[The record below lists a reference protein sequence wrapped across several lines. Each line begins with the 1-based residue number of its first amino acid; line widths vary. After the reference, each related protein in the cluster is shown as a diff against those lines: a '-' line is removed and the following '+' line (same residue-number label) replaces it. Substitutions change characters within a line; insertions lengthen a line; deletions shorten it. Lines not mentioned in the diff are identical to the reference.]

1 MIVVRGANVVDGTG
15 APGRAA
21 DVVFDE
27 DGGVIV
33 DVIEA
38 GTGDGEVVDLDGLV
52 LAPGFVD
59 PHTHYDA
66 QVLWDPDLTPS
77 SWHGVTSVV
86 MGNCGFGIAPT
97 RPAYREAI
105 ARTLEN
111 VEGMSVDALI
121 AGITW
126 DFETFPEYLEAVE
139 AKQPRLNVAAMVGHT
154 PLRLYVMGDEA
165 ADRAA
170 TTAEIG
176 QMRELLGAALD
187 AGAVGF
193 ASSRAPA
200 HAGAW
205 GKPVPS
211 RLAEVTEL
219 HALADALRERRQGT
233 LLITR
238 GPDYDQAEIA
248 QLAIETGRP
257 ITWTA
262 LLATRGGSDVREA
275 MQRSRSLG
283 GDVWPQIASRP
294 VVFQVQLSEPA
305 PLARVD
311 AFAEVLS
318 VPPAQRARYYR
329 DPAWRDR
336 ARADTPRQWPRVWG
350 RIYVAETASHSE
362 LVDGPSM
369 ESLAAERGC
378 DPLDVLCDIALDDD
392 LATRFRVV
400 IANDDPE
407 GIAYLLNDDRTLLG
421 LSDAGAHASQ
431 MCDAVFATFMLE
443 HWVRETGTLS
453 LEQAIRRMTSQ
464 PAQVFGLHAR
474 GLIAPGYAA
483 DLVAFDAAAVGVGPM
498 ERVYDLPAGADRLI
512 ADSRG
517 IERVWVNGE
526 LIRDGGQPTRARPGR
541 LLRGCPS

>member
-1 MIVVRGANVVDGTG
+1 MIVAHDANVVDGTG

-27 DGGVIV
+27 DNGVIV
-33 DVIEA
+33 DVLQA
-38 GTGDGEVVDLDGLV
+38 GTGDGEIVDLDGLV

-111 VEGMSVDALI
+111 VEGISVDALI

-126 DFETFPEYLEAVE
+126 DFESFPEYLNTVE
-139 AKQPRLNVAAMVGHT
+139 AKGPRLNVAALVGHT
-154 PLRLYVMGDEA
+154 PLRLYVLGDEA
-165 ADRAA
+165 ADRVA
-170 TTAEIG
+170 TATEI
-176 QMRELLGAALD
+176 EPD
-187 AGAVGF
+187 AGA
-193 ASSRAPA
+193 ARCRARCRGRRVQR
-200 HAGAW
+200 HHGAGPRRGL
-205 GKPVPS
+205 GKPVRAAGRGRGAARAGRRAAQAP
-211 RLAEVTEL
+211 AG
-219 HALADALRERRQGT
+219 HLADHPGT
-233 LLITR
+233 
-238 GPDYDQAEIA
+238 DYDQAEIA
-248 QLAIETGRP
+248 QLAIETRP

-318 VPPAQRARYYR
+318 VPRRTGPGIPRPGLAGAAPGQH
-329 DPAWRDR
+329 
-336 ARADTPRQWPRVWG
+336 PRQWPRVWE
-350 RIYVAETASHSE
+350 RIYVAETATHGE

-453 LEQAIRRMTSQ
+453 LEQAVRRMTSRL
-464 PAQVFGLHAR
+464 QVFGLHGR

-483 DLVAFDAAAVGVGPM
+483 NLVAFDPAAVGVGRWSGSTTCP
-498 ERVYDLPAGADRLI
+498 PA
-512 ADSRG
+512 
-517 IERVWVNGE
+517 
-526 LIRDGGQPTRARPGR
+526 PTG
-541 LLRGCPS
+541 